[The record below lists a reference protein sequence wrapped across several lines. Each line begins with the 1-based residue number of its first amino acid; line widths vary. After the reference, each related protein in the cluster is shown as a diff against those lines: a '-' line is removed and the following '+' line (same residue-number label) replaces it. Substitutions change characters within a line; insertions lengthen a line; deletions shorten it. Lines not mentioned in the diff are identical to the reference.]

1 MLLGPRAVPTFF
13 GSTER
18 PCFGWFHLPAS
29 AGARDLGVVL
39 CKPFGYEAMCT
50 HRALRELAEK
60 LSASGIPVLRFDNY
74 ATGDSAGTP
83 HEEKLV
89 SAWLETIPAAA
100 EALRKA
106 SGATRISLFGL
117 RLGGTLAMAAAAK
130 GPVESLVLWAPFR
143 TGKAFVR
150 EARAFQ
156 ELQGTSSGS
165 QAAEPAGLEVAG
177 FPLSADSIEELN
189 AIDLHAIKTAPAKHV
204 LLLGRDD
211 LAENKKLDEQLK
223 QLGAQVERSEAPG
236 YQAML
241 RDANESK
248 VPTQA
253 IDAIVAHLIQLAPT
267 GSLQAAPAP
276 QTSNALIK
284 LADASVIEEPL
295 RFGEGE
301 RLFGILTRPAA
312 PSAGTRPIA
321 LFLNVGS
328 NHHVGPNRMYVVQ
341 ARALAARGVAS
352 FRFDVSGLGDSPPAP
367 GMQGNRLYSPE
378 AIADARAAID
388 LAAPRVGARKAALIG
403 LCSGAFL
410 AFHTANADERV
421 AGQALLNQQ
430 TFYWRE
436 GDSLALAARRSV
448 RASSFYKKALLETDT
463 WKRLLVGQIHVGVI
477 AGAFLRRFSN
487 LIASQGKAAKSFASG
502 RGWDGS
508 EVAGHFRRALAR
520 GTQVLLVFSDEDGG
534 IDVMEAHLGAGARK
548 VKRRPGFRLE
558 IIPGPDHTFT
568 PVWSQRRLE
577 QLFIQWIEQLPG

>member
-1 MLLGPRAVPTFF
+1 MLPGPRAVPTFF
-13 GSTER
+13 GSTAR

-39 CKPFGYEAMCT
+39 CKPFGYEAMCA

-60 LSASGIPVLRFDNY
+60 LCASGFPVLRFDQY
-74 ATGDSAGTP
+74 ATGDSAGAP
-83 HEEKLV
+83 QEEKLV
-89 SAWLETIPAAA
+89 SSWLETIPAAA

-117 RLGGTLAMAAAAK
+117 RLGGTLAMAAAANA
-130 GPVESLVLWAPFR
+130 PVESLVLWAPFR
-143 TGKAFVR
+143 TGKSFVR

-156 ELQGTSSGS
+156 DLKGAIAG
-165 QAAEPAGLEVAG
+165 APDAVPAGLEVAG
-177 FPLSADSIEELN
+177 FPLSADSIEALN
-189 AIDLHAIKTAPAKHV
+189 AIDLHAIKTAPAKRV

-211 LAENKKLDEQLK
+211 LPENQKLDEQLK
-223 QLGAQVERSEAPG
+223 QLGAEVERSQAPG

-248 VPTQA
+248 VPAQA
-253 IDAIVAHLIQLAPT
+253 IDAIVAHLTSLAQP
-267 GSLQAAPAP
+267 GSLQPAPAP
-276 QTSNALIK
+276 QTANALIQ
-284 LADASVIEEPL
+284 LSDAAVIEEPL
-295 RFGEGE
+295 QFGEGG

-312 PSAGTRPIA
+312 PSAVARPIA

-352 FRFDVSGLGDSPPAP
+352 FRFDVSGLGDSAPAP

-388 LAAPRVGARKAALIG
+388 LAAARMGARKAALIG

-430 TFYWRE
+430 TFHWRE
-436 GDSLALAARRSV
+436 GDSLALAVRRSV
-448 RASSFYKKALLETDT
+448 KASSFYKKALFEAET
-463 WKRLLVGQIHVGVI
+463 WKRMLAGQIHLGVI
-477 AGAFLRRFSN
+477 AGSFLRRFSN

-520 GTQVLLVFSDEDGG
+520 GTQVLLVFSDADGG
-534 IDVMEAHLGAGARK
+534 IDVMEEHLGTGARK
-548 VKRRPGFRLE
+548 IKRRTGFRLE

-577 QLFIQWIEQLPG
+577 ALFIEWIERLPG